1 MKAEEIRRR
10 FPRIIM
16 NLIIVLILWI
26 IVAFV
31 PQTVSN
37 IDVPGLNVN
46 ADWLMWIVGIVFMVI
61 FLVRALA
68 DAMALADILTDV
80 FVRRLGV
87 KEERSPRRAVRDFI
101 YIIAIVLVATAISP
115 LLASVK
121 DVGSLLRTAATYVA
135 LGLIIILIYD
145 IGRILYKIVE
155 QKAESFA
162 DRLARAAEGKNEKQ

>member
-37 IDVPGLNVN
+37 IIVPGLNVN

-68 DAMALADILTDV
+68 DALVLADILTDV

-87 KEERSPRRAVRDFI
+87 KEERSPKRAIRDFI
-101 YIIAIVLVATAISP
+101 YIIAILLIATAVSP

-121 DVGSLLRTAATYVA
+121 DIGSLLRTAATYVA

-155 QKAESFA
+155 QKAESLA
-162 DRLARAAEGKNEKQ
+162 DRLAAAVERKNEKQ

>member
-1 MKAEEIRRR
+1 
-10 FPRIIM
+10 M
-16 NLIIVLILWI
+16 NLITVLILWI

-37 IDVPGLNVN
+37 ITVPGLNVN

-68 DAMALADILTDV
+68 DALVLADILTDV
-80 FVRRLGV
+80 FVRKLGV
-87 KEERSPRRAVRDFI
+87 KEERSPKRAVRDFI
-101 YIIAIVLVATAISP
+101 YIIAILLVATAVSP

-121 DVGSLLRTAATYVA
+121 DIGSLLRTGATYVA
-135 LGLIIILIYD
+135 LCLIIILIYD

-155 QKAESFA
+155 QKAESLA
-162 DRLARAAEGKNEKQ
+162 DRLAAAVERKNEQ